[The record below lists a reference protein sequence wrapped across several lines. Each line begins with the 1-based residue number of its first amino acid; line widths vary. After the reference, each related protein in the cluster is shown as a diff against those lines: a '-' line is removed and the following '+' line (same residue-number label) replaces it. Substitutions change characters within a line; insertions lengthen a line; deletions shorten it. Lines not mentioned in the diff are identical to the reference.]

1 MDMLPLIRVHELEQF
16 VDLMPLKQ
24 FMDLITLKQFM
35 GLITLKQFMGLITL
49 EQFTTYYGNML
60 SENIDD
66 RFDLI
71 YCG

>member
-16 VDLMPLKQ
+16 VDLMP
-24 FMDLITLKQFM
+24 
-35 GLITLKQFMGLITL
+35 LKQFMGLITL

-71 YCG
+71 